1 MRILKG
7 AAMAATKVLRGVNL
21 TGWLTLEPWV
31 TPEPF
36 ARTAT
41 VDEVSLAAKL
51 GKDEYAELVRAHR
64 ASFIHSEDFSRIAAR
79 GFNAL
84 RLPIPWYVFEPQ
96 NTPYQPCID
105 MVDKAL
111 EWAEEIGLHV
121 IFVLAVN
128 PGLPDGQDST
138 PGGSPRTR
146 ISCEKSLEIIKKL
159 AQRYAHRLG
168 FFGIE
173 VADEVQPRIRQGLR
187 VIDGV
192 PAHSLRNYYRRA
204 YNIVRMVAGED
215 PVVILPDGGWPSG
228 WRRFMS
234 QQSYTNVW
242 LDCHLDRT
250 PSSVDCSGP
259 LGIQRVIDAKRSY
272 LLQVSSGDLP
282 VMVGKWSAS
291 LPTPDGSMTAEGRIA
306 LERIYASGQLAAYR
320 GCPAW
325 FFQTWKTSAFLAGWD
340 ARVALASF
348 ERGMLN

>member
-1 MRILKG
+1 
-7 AAMAATKVLRGVNL
+7 MAATKVLRGVNL

-64 ASFIHSEDFSRIAAR
+64 TSFIHSEDFSRIAAR

-105 MVDKAL
+105 MVDRAL

-159 AQRYAHRLG
+159 A
-168 FFGIE
+168 
-173 VADEVQPRIRQGLR
+173 
-187 VIDGV
+187 
-192 PAHSLRNYYRRA
+192 
-204 YNIVRMVAGED
+204 
-215 PVVILPDGGWPSG
+215 
-228 WRRFMS
+228 
-234 QQSYTNVW
+234 
-242 LDCHLDRT
+242 
-250 PSSVDCSGP
+250 
-259 LGIQRVIDAKRSY
+259 
-272 LLQVSSGDLP
+272 
-282 VMVGKWSAS
+282 
-291 LPTPDGSMTAEGRIA
+291 
-306 LERIYASGQLAAYR
+306 
-320 GCPAW
+320 
-325 FFQTWKTSAFLAGWD
+325 
-340 ARVALASF
+340 
-348 ERGMLN
+348 

>member
-1 MRILKG
+1 
-7 AAMAATKVLRGVNL
+7 MAATKVLRGVNL

-128 PGLPDGQDST
+128 PGLPGGQDST
-138 PGGSPRTR
+138 PGGSPVLVFLARR
-146 ISCEKSLEIIKKL
+146 ALKL
-159 AQRYAHRLG
+159 SK
-168 FFGIE
+168 
-173 VADEVQPRIRQGLR
+173 
-187 VIDGV
+187 
-192 PAHSLRNYYRRA
+192 SLRNAMHTVWGFLVLKLPMRCNRA
-204 YNIVRMVAGED
+204 SVRA
-215 PVVILPDGGWPSG
+215 
-228 WRRFMS
+228 
-234 QQSYTNVW
+234 
-242 LDCHLDRT
+242 C
-250 PSSVDCSGP
+250 
-259 LGIQRVIDAKRSY
+259 A
-272 LLQVSSGDLP
+272 LLTGCRLTLC
-282 VMVGKWSAS
+282 A
-291 LPTPDGSMTAEGRIA
+291 TIIA
-306 LERIYASGQLAAYR
+306 AH
-320 GCPAW
+320 
-325 FFQTWKTSAFLAGWD
+325 TTSFVRLREKIRW
-340 ARVALASF
+340 
-348 ERGMLN
+348 